1 MTPVQVL
8 MALDCVIIE
17 TIRTQMLAAY
27 NTLRWWRRLRTVS
40 TGDQIRFR
48 GWKQSI
54 DVRAVG
60 GDVVVP

>member
-1 MTPVQVL
+1 

-27 NTLRWWRRLRTVS
+27 NTLRLWRRLQTVS

-48 GWKQSI
+48 GRKQSI